1 MFFHDDL
8 ACDIDSVD
16 SEMTE
21 TRSIYIRLYHT
32 HLPLLDEA
40 DVVSFDAESKM
51 VSLAE
56 NGGRLVAD
64 VADISSIPR
73 TDSRANP
80 KQ

>member
-1 MFFHDDL
+1 
-8 ACDIDSVD
+8 
-16 SEMTE
+16 
-21 TRSIYIRLYHT
+21 
-32 HLPLLDEA
+32 LDEA